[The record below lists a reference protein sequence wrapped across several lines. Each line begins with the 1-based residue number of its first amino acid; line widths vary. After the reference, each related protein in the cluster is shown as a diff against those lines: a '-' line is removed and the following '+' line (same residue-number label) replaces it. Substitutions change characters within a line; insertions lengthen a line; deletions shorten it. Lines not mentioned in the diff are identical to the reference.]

1 MGIIFVLL
9 PYFRRCLPHLKSSMR
24 GIGWEDSH
32 WAQLFSLLGFK
43 AGSVTKENVTLA
55 HFLDR
60 ADAVIAHAQQ
70 IKELDDM
77 VSMCSGGREGRVV
90 RGRLV

>member
-1 MGIIFVLL
+1 
-9 PYFRRCLPHLKSSMR
+9 MR

-32 WAQLFSLLGFK
+32 WAQLFGMLGFK

-55 HFLDR
+55 HFLDK
-60 ADAVIAHAQQ
+60 ADAVIANAQQ

-77 VSMCSGGREGRVV
+77 VST
-90 RGRLV
+90 